1 VVYIKCLK
9 KVLKKA
15 GLPTEK
21 FSLHHL
27 RHTFAT
33 LLLQENGENIDL
45 RVLQELMDHESLA
58 TTSVYTHVDFKQ
70 KQKAIST
77 FLIQK

>member
-1 VVYIKCLK
+1 VFKE
-9 KVLKKA
+9 VLKKA
-15 GLPTEK
+15 GLPAEK

-45 RVLQELMDHESLA
+45 RVLQEIMGHESLA
-58 TTSVYTHVDFKQ
+58 TTP
-70 KQKAIST
+70 IN
-77 FLIQK
+77 FLLILPTSNVLLDII